1 MSSRF
6 IGREDWEGDNG
17 NIVTTEDDSGDDAD
31 AEGGDYACDFL
42 EVMLRR
48 L

>member
-6 IGREDWEGDNG
+6 IGREDWEGDNC
-17 NIVTTEDDSGDDAD
+17 NSFVTEDDDNDDID
-31 AEGGDYACDFL
+31 AEAGEYACDFL
-42 EVMLRR
+42 EVALRQ

>member
-6 IGREDWEGDNG
+6 IGWEDWEGNNG
-17 NIVTTEDDSGDDAD
+17 NSVATEDDDNDDAD
-31 AEGGDYACDFL
+31 AETGEYACDFL
-42 EVMLRR
+42 EVALRQ